1 MEQLRS
7 AMEEHMEQMAD
18 LVQKLSAEL
27 RSGLK
32 PALDNFLGFFHAINW
47 KEPWLMGLIGI
58 HFMLLIVAITSRK
71 NLNFQMFLFLLALRK
86 VMSFGACFQNKGG
99 TEHVNLH
106 KLVLVVGILAGVYLA
121 ERLNSLLGENWKSFS
136 TQNYFD
142 PNGVFLSSVWS
153 GPLLIIAIIIL
164 INTLLSL
171 CCLIVRWKR
180 AELRHRARLS
190 QISRIELLLCWIASQ
205 MNLGQPVTMA
215 NENEKKKLNEEE
227 DDEPKIPVFTVL
239 KNGAILKNIF
249 IVNKPPPPPANKPI
263 SSVHQQTQEEILIV
277 GRHPDCNIVLTHPSI
292 SRFHLQILSNPSS
305 QQLSLTDLS
314 SVHGTWVSEKRL
326 EPGVRV
332 ELREGDILRVGG
344 SSRVYSLH
352 WIPLSRAYDFE
363 TSYVPL
369 TNNDEDETAEGVVQG
384 ENSLSVEN
392 KEIESPDSN
401 SVCIE
406 SLLPDENFGLS
417 GKEEIP
423 SAPPMPEN
431 AIYSIFDQI
440 EEGIDEMNEF
450 SSFWAFGTESVNLF
464 LNMEE
469 SSSNPNE
476 NPDSSSFIETER
488 ETYPTAQVPEE
499 TENQS
504 PLIKDH
510 GQIDISCPSGPLVME
525 NLPFPIGKVLGEN
538 KDEQVEEES
547 LEPISNLLVN
557 LNFEHL
563 EEKEEEAYPAAQV
576 PEKLDSQ
583 SPLRKDDGSLVM
595 ENLSLPIGKVFGED
609 KEEQVE
615 EERLEPNSSLLVNL
629 NFEHLEEKEEETYPA
644 AQVPEKIDSQSPLRK
659 NDGPLVMEN
668 LSLPIGEVLGEDK
681 DEQVEEEILEPISN
695 LLDNLNFER
704 LEEKEEEAYTA
715 AQVPEKIDSQSPL
728 RKNYGPLVMENL
740 SLPIGDVL
748 GEDKDEQ
755 VEEEILEPISNLLDN
770 LNFEHLEEKEEEAY
784 PAAQVPEKID
794 SQSPLRK
801 DDGQTDVS
809 CLSSPLVMENLSFPF
824 GEVLAKSEGQQVEE
838 ESLTLEPELNLLVN
852 LNFEH
857 SDEIE
862 CPVDERT
869 GETENKSVSPEDH
882 EKRDSTGLHSEP
894 RMKESINSSTLDGIL
909 SELIDDRES
918 QTPQS
923 LFTAVGQ
930 PESDLCESPPLRSEN
945 KSGMKGSIWA
955 RRGKRASVVQL
966 QTDKSR
972 GKTEEARYGD
982 DIELEEEIFTP
993 DKENLTPNTLR
1004 LRSLKRNGKNIS
1016 ETSVPNTATRSSASA
1031 SCTRTTGKVANPLLN
1046 KSFGEG
1052 KRRGWTMVADTTTLL
1067 DKESRKS
1074 LQLLQGLKGTRLI
1087 IPRMVLRELDCLK
1100 QRGSLFRRKTE
1111 ACLVLKW
1118 IEDCMLGLSFWGNKL
1133 IAFFKMEFD
1142 GPCITNSRRP
1152 YPDCALLHRKMKNDG
1167 QLVLLSND
1175 VTLKI
1180 KAMAEGLLCETA
1192 EEFRESLVN
1201 PISERFMWPD
1211 SSPRGRTWSYVP
1223 DAVLRERYSS
1233 CPLKKSS
1240 TGKDAKGFEA
1250 HFAP

>member
-1 MEQLRS
+1 
-7 AMEEHMEQMAD
+7 
-18 LVQKLSAEL
+18 
-27 RSGLK
+27 
-32 PALDNFLGFFHAINW
+32 
-47 KEPWLMGLIGI
+47 
-58 HFMLLIVAITSRK
+58 
-71 NLNFQMFLFLLALRK
+71 
-86 VMSFGACFQNKGG
+86 
-99 TEHVNLH
+99 
-106 KLVLVVGILAGVYLA
+106 
-121 ERLNSLLGENWKSFS
+121 
-136 TQNYFD
+136 
-142 PNGVFLSSVWS
+142 
-153 GPLLIIAIIIL
+153 
-164 INTLLSL
+164 
-171 CCLIVRWKR
+171 
-180 AELRHRARLS
+180 
-190 QISRIELLLCWIASQ
+190 
-205 MNLGQPVTMA
+205 MA
-215 NENEKKKLNEEE
+215 NENEKKKLNDEE

-249 IVNKPPPPPANKPI
+249 IVNKPPPPPTNKPI

-363 TSYVPL
+363 TPFVPL
-369 TNNDEDETAEGVVQG
+369 TNNDEDENAEGVVQD

-401 SVCIE
+401 SVGIE
-406 SLLPDENFGLS
+406 SLLSDENFGLS
-417 GKEEIP
+417 GKKEIP

-440 EEGIDEMNEF
+440 EEGGDGVNEF

-469 SSSNPNE
+469 SSSHPKE
-476 NPDSSSFIETER
+476 NPESSSFIETER
-488 ETYPTAQVPEE
+488 ETCPTAQVPEE

-504 PLIKDH
+504 PLRKDH

-525 NLPFPIGKVLGEN
+525 NLSFPIGEVLGEN

-547 LEPISNLLVN
+547 QEPILNLLVN

-563 EEKEEEAYPAAQV
+563 QEKEEEAYPAAQV
-576 PEKLDSQ
+576 PEK
-583 SPLRKDDGSLVM
+583 
-595 ENLSLPIGKVFGED
+595 
-609 KEEQVE
+609 
-615 EERLEPNSSLLVNL
+615 
-629 NFEHLEEKEEETYPA
+629 
-644 AQVPEKIDSQSPLRK
+644 IDSQSRLRK
-659 NDGPLVMEN
+659 NGGPPLVMEN

-681 DEQVEEEILEPISN
+681 N
-695 LLDNLNFER
+695 
-704 LEEKEEEAYTA
+704 
-715 AQVPEKIDSQSPL
+715 
-728 RKNYGPLVMENL
+728 
-740 SLPIGDVL
+740 
-748 GEDKDEQ
+748 EQ

-801 DDGQTDVS
+801 DDGPLVMENLYLPIGEVLGEDKDEQIEEESLEPISNLLDNLNFEHLEEKEEETYPAAQVSEKIDSQSPLRKNDGQTDVS
-809 CLSSPLVMENLSFPF
+809 CLSSPLVMENLSLPF
-824 GEVLAKSEGQQVEE
+824 GEVFAESKGQQVEE
-838 ESLTLEPELNLLVN
+838 ESLTLEPESNLLVN

-857 SDEIE
+857 SDEVE
-862 CPVDERT
+862 CPVDDRI
-869 GETENKSVSPEDH
+869 GETENKNVSPEEP
-882 EKRDSTGLHSEP
+882 EKRDATILYSEP
-894 RMKESINSSTLDGIL
+894 RMKESINSCQLDGIL

-945 KSGMKGSIWA
+945 KSDMRGSIWA

-972 GKTEEARYGD
+972 GKKVEARYGD

-1004 LRSLKRNGKNIS
+1004 LRSLKKNGEIEFKHSKSSRSSSSKLSLISSIRQQDLIVSPEKENQKLKELRERKSVGTTSGKQARVEKKLTETKERRERMPFQSLLKNSGGKNIS
-1016 ETSVPNTATRSSASA
+1016 ETSVPNTATRGSASS

-1046 KSFGEG
+1046 KSVGEG
-1052 KRRGWTMVADTTTLL
+1052 KRRAWTVVADTTTLL

-1087 IPRMVLRELDCLK
+1087 IPRMVIRELDCLK

-1111 ACLVLKW
+1111 ACLVLEW
-1118 IEDCMLGLSFWGNKL
+1118 IEDCMVKTNWWIHVQSSMEDGRL
-1133 IAFFKMEFD
+1133 IAPTPPVSPQSLSSDKSFGFPSGATSSLPF
-1142 GPCITNSRRP
+1142 SRWSLMDLASP
-1152 YPDCALLHRKMKNDG
+1152 TAEDHILDCALLHRKMKNDG
-1167 QLVLLSND
+1167 RLVLLSND

-1240 TGKDAKGFEA
+1240 TGEGAKGLKLILL
-1250 HFAP
+1250 HNSHYGQIR

>member
-1 MEQLRS
+1 
-7 AMEEHMEQMAD
+7 
-18 LVQKLSAEL
+18 
-27 RSGLK
+27 
-32 PALDNFLGFFHAINW
+32 
-47 KEPWLMGLIGI
+47 
-58 HFMLLIVAITSRK
+58 
-71 NLNFQMFLFLLALRK
+71 
-86 VMSFGACFQNKGG
+86 
-99 TEHVNLH
+99 
-106 KLVLVVGILAGVYLA
+106 
-121 ERLNSLLGENWKSFS
+121 
-136 TQNYFD
+136 
-142 PNGVFLSSVWS
+142 
-153 GPLLIIAIIIL
+153 
-164 INTLLSL
+164 
-171 CCLIVRWKR
+171 
-180 AELRHRARLS
+180 
-190 QISRIELLLCWIASQ
+190 
-205 MNLGQPVTMA
+205 MA
-215 NENEKKKLNEEE
+215 NENEKKLNEEE

-249 IVNKPPPPPANKPI
+249 IVNKPPPPPTNKPI

-305 QQLSLTDLS
+305 KKLSLTDLS

-363 TSYVPL
+363 TSFVPL

-401 SVCIE
+401 SVGIE
-406 SLLPDENFGLS
+406 SLLPEENVGLS
-417 GKEEIP
+417 GKKEIP

-440 EEGIDEMNEF
+440 EEGGDSLSKGTDEVNEF

-469 SSSNPNE
+469 SSSNPKE
-476 NPDSSSFIETER
+476 NPESSYFIEMER

-510 GQIDISCPSGPLVME
+510 GHIDISCPSGPLVME
-525 NLPFPIGKVLGEN
+525 NLTFPIGEVLGEN

-583 SPLRKDDGSLVM
+583 SPLRKDDGPLVM

-609 KEEQVE
+609 KDEQVE

-644 AQVPEKIDSQSPLRK
+644 AQVPEKITSQSPLRK

-681 DEQVEEEILEPISN
+681 DEQVEEEIPEPISN

-704 LEEKEEEAYTA
+704 LEEKEEEAYLA
-715 AQVPEKIDSQSPL
+715 AQVPQKIDSQSPL

-740 SLPIGDVL
+740 SLLIGDVL
-748 GEDKDEQ
+748 GEDKYEQ

-770 LNFEHLEEKEEEAY
+770 LNFEYLEEKEEEAY
-784 PAAQVPEKID
+784 PTAQVPEKID

-838 ESLTLEPELNLLVN
+838 ESLTLEQELNLLVN

-862 CPVDERT
+862 CPVEERI

-882 EKRDSTGLHSEP
+882 EKRDSTSLHSEP

-930 PESDLCESPPLRSEN
+930 PESDICESPPLRSGN
-945 KSGMKGSIWA
+945 KSGMRGSIWA

-966 QTDKSR
+966 QTDRSR

-1004 LRSLKRNGKNIS
+1004 LRSLKRNGEIEFKHSKSRRSSSLKLSLISSICQQDLIVSPEKENQKLKELRKRKSVGTTSGKQARVEKKLVETKERRERMPFQSLLKNSGGKNIS
-1016 ETSVPNTATRSSASA
+1016 ETSVPNTATRSSASS
-1031 SCTRTTGKVANPLLN
+1031 SCTRTTRKVANPLLN
-1046 KSFGEG
+1046 KSVGEG

-1087 IPRMVLRELDCLK
+1087 IPRMVIRELDYLK

-1111 ACLVLKW
+1111 ACLVLEW
-1118 IEDCMLGLSFWGNKL
+1118 IEDCMVKTNWWIHVQSSMEDGRL
-1133 IAFFKMEFD
+1133 IAPTPPVSPQSLSSDKSWAFPSGATSSLPF
-1142 GPCITNSRRP
+1142 SRWSLMDLVSP
-1152 YPDCALLHRKMKNDG
+1152 TAEDHILDCALLHRKMKNDG

-1240 TGKDAKGFEA
+1240 TGEGAKGLKLILL
-1250 HFAP
+1250 HNSHYGQIR